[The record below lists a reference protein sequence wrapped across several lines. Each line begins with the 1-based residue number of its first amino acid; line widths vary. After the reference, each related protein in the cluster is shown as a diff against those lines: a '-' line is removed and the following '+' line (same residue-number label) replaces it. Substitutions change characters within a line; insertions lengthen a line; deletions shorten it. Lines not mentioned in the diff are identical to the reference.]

1 MDLQTKR
8 QTSELTESK
17 PLRYNVVPVRKR
29 QDRRISNYFEMRKK
43 ECQRERINQKF
54 AAVYV
59 CTVSASAW
67 PRLMGALCSNA
78 AVYAAVIN

>member
-1 MDLQTKR
+1 
-8 QTSELTESK
+8 
-17 PLRYNVVPVRKR
+17 
-29 QDRRISNYFEMRKK
+29 MRKK

-78 AVYAAVIN
+78 AVYAVVIN